1 MLVPF
6 LLAAVAVGLVV
17 STIGIHIDI
26 HTLGLLPDNP
36 TQKKEYKKRQKMLK
50 APSRPQ
56 GKKTLES
63 NQQPQPSTIN
73 KIYGCQHKLFPSF
86 SKVIIYYLF
95 YYKKVK

>member
-1 MLVPF
+1 
-6 LLAAVAVGLVV
+6 
-17 STIGIHIDI
+17 
-26 HTLGLLPDNP
+26 
-36 TQKKEYKKRQKMLK
+36 MLK

-86 SKVIIYYLF
+86 SKVIIYYLS
-95 YYKKVK
+95 YYKKPNNFM